1 MRIALAQINPTVG
14 DIEGNTRL
22 ITQRLDE
29 ARRSGAEIIAFPE
42 LAILGY
48 PPKDLLLKKD
58 LVKRCEEAMRTI
70 AASCNDVTAIIG
82 SPRTH
87 ADATGRGLHNSAALC
102 RAGRIELWYDKRLL
116 PTYDV
121 FDESRYFDPGRQAC
135 VFEHRGRL
143 IGLTIC
149 EDLWNDDG
157 MFDRRL
163 YADDIVSDLLGC
175 GVETIINISA
185 SPFVVGKPEF
195 RRQLFGRIA
204 SRIRGPVAM
213 VNQVGGN
220 DDLVFDGCSMV
231 LGSDGGL
238 IAAARGFAEELL
250 IIGLPTDQR
259 LTPKRDDLA
268 DLFDAL
274 VLGVRDY
281 VRKCGFRSA
290 IVALSGGIDSAVV
303 AAIARAALGPEA
315 VRGLGLPSR
324 FSSTGSIDDARDLAQ
339 RLGIRFDLL
348 PIEPAHEAMLQL
360 VRPLFEETGLPPGVA
375 EENIQARLRG
385 NIVMSLSNKTGAL
398 LLTTGNK
405 SELAVGYCTLY
416 GDMAG
421 GLAVISDVPK
431 TAVYRLARW
440 MNEHPQRVGVDRPP
454 IPENSITKPPS
465 AELRPNQTDQ
475 DTLPPYQVLDEIILR
490 YVERCEDVGHIIEA
504 TKFDADLVRTT
515 CRMID
520 RNEYKRRQ
528 MPVGLKVTGR
538 AFGSGWRM
546 PIAARGV

>member
-1 MRIALAQINPTVG
+1 MKIGLAQINPTVG
-14 DIEGNTRL
+14 DIEGNARL
-22 ITQRLDE
+22 ITAAIDS
-29 ARRSGAEIIAFPE
+29 ARRAGAEIVAVPE

-48 PPKDLLLKKD
+48 PPKDLLLKRG
-58 LVKRCEEAMRTI
+58 LVARCEQAVRDI
-70 AASCNDVTAIIG
+70 AADCTDIAAIIG
-82 SPRTH
+82 SPRSHTSP
-87 ADATGRGLHNSAALC
+87 TGRGLHNSAALC
-102 RAGRIELWYDKRLL
+102 RSGRIELWYDKRLL

-121 FDESRYFDPGRQAC
+121 FDESRYFDPGRQAG

-143 IGLTIC
+143 IGLAVC
-149 EDLWNDDG
+149 EDFWNDETI
-157 MFDRRL
+157 FQRRL
-163 YADDIVSDLLGC
+163 YAEDTVSDLLGC
-175 GVETIINISA
+175 GVELVINISA

-204 SRIRGPVAM
+204 SRLHGPVAL

-220 DDLVFDGCSMV
+220 DDLVFDGYSMV

-238 IAAARGFAEELL
+238 IAAARGFAEDLL
-250 IIGLPTDQR
+250 LVDLPTDQR
-259 LTPKRDDLA
+259 RDFESDDLA

-281 VRKCGFRSA
+281 MRKCGFAGS
-290 IVALSGGIDSAVV
+290 IVALSGGIDSAIV
-303 AAIARAALGPEA
+303 AAIARAALGPDA
-315 VRGLGLPSR
+315 VRGVGMPSR
-324 FSSTGSIDDARDLAQ
+324 FSSPGSIDDARDLAD

-348 PIEPAHEAMLQL
+348 PIEPVHESMLQL
-360 VRPLFEETGLPPGVA
+360 VKPLFDETGQPPGVA
-375 EENIQARLRG
+375 EENIQARIRG
-385 NIVMSLSNKTGAL
+385 NVVMSLSNKTGAL

-431 TAVYRLARW
+431 TTVYKLARW
-440 MNEHPQRVGVDRPP
+440 MNEHPQRCGLTEPP
-454 IPENSITKPPS
+454 IPESTITKAPS
-465 AELRPNQTDQ
+465 AELRPDQTDQ
-475 DTLPPYQVLDEIILR
+475 DTLPPYDVLDEIILR
-490 YVERCEDVGHIIEA
+490 YVERCDDVDRIIEE
-504 TKFDADLVRTT
+504 TKIDADLVRNV

>member
-1 MRIALAQINPTVG
+1 MKIALAQINPTVG
-14 DIEGNTRL
+14 DIDGNARL
-22 ITQRLDE
+22 ITDAIAK
-29 ARRSGAEIIAFPE
+29 ARAAGAEIVAVPE

-48 PPKDLLLKKD
+48 PPKDLLLKHG
-58 LVKRCEEAMRTI
+58 LVARCEQAVREI
-70 AASCNDVTAIIG
+70 AETCTDIAAIIG
-82 SPRTH
+82 SPRAH
-87 ADATGRGLHNSAALC
+87 NESTGRGLHNSAALC
-102 RAGRIELWYDKRLL
+102 RGGRIELWYDKRLL

-143 IGLTIC
+143 VGLTIC
-149 EDLWNDDG
+149 EDFWNDDT
-157 MFDRRL
+157 MLQRRL
-163 YADDIVSDLLGC
+163 YAEDTVADLLEC
-175 GVETIINISA
+175 GAESVINISA
-185 SPFVVGKPEF
+185 SPFVVGKPDF

-213 VNQVGGN
+213 VNQIGGN
-220 DDLVFDGCSMV
+220 DDLVFDGYSMV

-238 IAAARGFAEELL
+238 IAAARGFANDLL
-250 IIGLPTDQR
+250 VVDLPTETRRDFI
-259 LTPKRDDLA
+259 RDDMG

-281 VRKCGFRSA
+281 MRKCGFMSS

-303 AAIARAALGPEA
+303 AAIARAALGAEA
-315 VRGLGLPSR
+315 VRGIGLPSR
-324 FSSTGSIDDARDLAQ
+324 YSSGGSVDDARELAE

-348 PIEPAHEAMLQL
+348 PIEPAHQAMLQL
-360 VRPLFEETGLPPGVA
+360 VQPLFDETGQPPGVA

-431 TAVYRLARW
+431 TTVYKLARW
-440 MNEHPQRVGVDRPP
+440 MNEHPDRCGVKQPP
-454 IPENSITKPPS
+454 IPENTITKPPS
-465 AELRPNQTDQ
+465 AELRPDQTDQ
-475 DTLPPYQVLDEIILR
+475 DTLPPYEILDEIILR
-490 YVERCEDVGHIIEA
+490 YVEHCDDVGQIIKE
-504 TKFDADLVRTT
+504 TNLDADLVRKT

-546 PIAARGV
+546 PIAAKGV

>member
-14 DIEGNTRL
+14 DIEGNARL
-22 ITQRLDE
+22 IMARLVE
-29 ARRSGAEIIAFPE
+29 ARRAGTEIIAFPE

-48 PPKDLLLKKD
+48 PPKDLLLKKG
-58 LVKRCEEAMRTI
+58 LVARCEQAVREI
-70 AASCNDVTAIIG
+70 AATCTDIAAIIG

-87 ADATGRGLHNSAALC
+87 GDATGRGLHNSAALC
-102 RAGRIELWYDKRLL
+102 RSGRIELWYDKRLL

-157 MFDRRL
+157 MFERRL

-175 GVETIINISA
+175 GVEALVNISA

-204 SRIRGPVAM
+204 SRIRGPVAL

-238 IAAARGFAEELL
+238 IAAACGFAEELL
-250 IIGLPTDQR
+250 TVDLPTEQR
-259 LTPKRDDLA
+259 ITAKRDDLA

-281 VRKCGFRSA
+281 VRKCGFRST

-315 VRGLGLPSR
+315 VRGLGMPSR
-324 FSSTGSIDDARDLAQ
+324 FSSKGSVDDARDLAQ
-339 RLGIRFDLL
+339 RLGIRFDLIS
-348 PIEPAHEAMLQL
+348 IEPAHEAMLQL
-360 VRPLFEETGLPPGVA
+360 VKPLFDETGQPPGVA

-385 NIVMSLSNKTGAL
+385 NIVMSLSNKSGDL

-431 TAVYRLARW
+431 TTVYRMARW
-440 MNEHPQRVGVDRPP
+440 MNEHPDRIGVDRPP

-465 AELRPNQTDQ
+465 AELRPDQTDQ
-475 DTLPPYQVLDEIILR
+475 DTLPPYEILDEIILR
-490 YVERCEDVGHIIEA
+490 YIERCEDVEHIFEA
-504 TKFDADLVRTT
+504 TKIDADLVRKT

>member
-1 MRIALAQINPTVG
+1 MKIGLAQINPTVG
-14 DIEGNTRL
+14 DIDGNAAL
-22 ITQRLDE
+22 IADGIAS
-29 ARRSGAEIIAFPE
+29 ARRAGAEIVAFPE

-48 PPKDLLLKKD
+48 PPKDLLLKHG
-58 LVKRCEEAMRTI
+58 LVDRCERAVRDI
-70 AASCNDVTAIIG
+70 AATCTDITAVIG
-82 SPRTH
+82 SPRAH
-87 ADATGRGLHNSAALC
+87 NASTGRGLHNSAALC
-102 RAGRIELWYDKRLL
+102 RGGRVELWYDKRLL

-135 VFEHRGRL
+135 VFEHHGRL
-143 IGLTIC
+143 VGLTIC
-149 EDLWNDDG
+149 EDFWNDDT
-157 MFDRRL
+157 MLQRRL
-163 YADDIVSDLLGC
+163 YAEDTVADLLGC
-175 GVETIINISA
+175 GVEAVINISA
-185 SPFVVGKPEF
+185 SPFVVGKPDF

-220 DDLVFDGCSMV
+220 DDLVFDGYSMV

-238 IAAARGFAEELL
+238 IAAARGFAEDLL
-250 IIGLPTDQR
+250 IAELPTEHRCDF
-259 LTPKRDDLA
+259 KRDDMG

-281 VRKCGFRSA
+281 MGKCGFKSS

-315 VRGLGLPSR
+315 VRGVGMPSR
-324 FSSTGSIDDARDLAQ
+324 YSSRGSVDDARDLAE

-360 VRPLFEETGLPPGVA
+360 VKPLFDETGQAPGVA

-431 TAVYRLARW
+431 TTVYKLARW
-440 MNEHPQRVGVDRPP
+440 MNEHPDRFGIKQPP
-454 IPENSITKPPS
+454 IPESTITKPPS
-465 AELRPNQTDQ
+465 AELRPDQTDQ
-475 DTLPPYQVLDEIILR
+475 DTLPPYEILDEIILR
-490 YVERCEDVGHIIEA
+490 YVEHCDEVAQIIEG
-504 TKFDADLVRTT
+504 TTFDGDLVRRV

>member
-1 MRIALAQINPTVG
+1 MKIALAQINPTIG
-14 DIEGNTRL
+14 DIDGNARL
-22 ITQRLDE
+22 IADAIAK
-29 ARRSGAEIIAFPE
+29 ARAAGAEIVAVPE
-42 LAILGY
+42 LCILGY
-48 PPKDLLLKKD
+48 PPKDLLLKRG
-58 LVKRCEEAMRTI
+58 LVARCEKAVREI
-70 AASCNDVTAIIG
+70 AATCTDIAAVIG
-82 SPRTH
+82 SPRAH
-87 ADATGRGLHNSAALC
+87 NESTGRGLHNSAALC
-102 RAGRIELWYDKRLL
+102 RGGRLELWYDKRLL

-143 IGLTIC
+143 VGLTIC
-149 EDLWNDDG
+149 EDFWNDDT
-157 MFDRRL
+157 MLQRRL
-163 YADDIVSDLLGC
+163 YAEDTVADLLEC
-175 GVETIINISA
+175 GAESVINISA
-185 SPFVVGKPEF
+185 SPFVVGKPDF

-204 SRIRGPVAM
+204 SRIRGPVAL

-220 DDLVFDGCSMV
+220 DDLVFDGYSMV

-238 IAAARGFAEELL
+238 IAAARGFAEDLL
-250 IIGLPTDQR
+250 IVELPTDQR
-259 LTPKRDDLA
+259 RDFKRDDMG

-281 VRKCGFRSA
+281 MGKCGFKSS

-303 AAIARAALGPEA
+303 AAIARAALGPDA
-315 VRGLGLPSR
+315 VRGVGMPSR
-324 FSSTGSIDDARDLAQ
+324 YSSGGSVDDARDLAG

-348 PIEPAHEAMLQL
+348 PIESTHHAMLQL
-360 VRPLFEETGLPPGVA
+360 VQSLFDETGLPPGVA

-431 TAVYRLARW
+431 TTVYKLARW
-440 MNEHPQRVGVDRPP
+440 MNEHPDRCGVKQPP
-454 IPENSITKPPS
+454 IPESTITKPPS
-465 AELRPNQTDQ
+465 AELRPDQTDQ
-475 DTLPPYQVLDEIILR
+475 DTLPPYEILDEIILR
-490 YVERCEDVGHIIEA
+490 YVEHCDDVSQIIEE
-504 TKFDADLVRTT
+504 TNFDADLVRKI